1 MMKVCSNMFVQCAL
15 KQAKPL
21 LMGKVAVFILLL
33 CSWHYLFCVSLD
45 YYKIGEL
52 CVIIWEPSLPV
63 AGVGAYRHSPLR
75 SRRRT
80 SSASI
85 FLWAGTSCHI
95 SCEQVEE
102 KLTFFSY
109 SCSPTLLQN
118 ICVPCVLQIY
128 LFSSITDES
137 RSFCWCLGRKETG
150 SSHRDSVALTC
161 LS

>member
-45 YYKIGEL
+45 YYKIGEF

-80 SSASI
+80 SSASV

-95 SCEQVEE
+95 YFIWASGREADFFFLQLQSYLITKNLCALCVTNIFVKFHHRREQ
-102 KLTFFSY
+102 KF
-109 SCSPTLLQN
+109 LL
-118 ICVPCVLQIY
+118 VL
-128 LFSSITDES
+128 
-137 RSFCWCLGRKETG
+137 G
-150 SSHRDSVALTC
+150 
-161 LS
+161 